1 MTSTTPRWRR
11 TGVGR
16 KRELPFNERTVE
28 VARRLLANQEF
39 QQLLDEVTSF
49 ALYFGKIEFS
59 NFDPMTQ
66 ALRKLCNTPRNYEHF
81 TILNGIN

>member
-49 ALYFGKIEFS
+49 ALYFGENRVFKLRSDDTGPKKIV
-59 NFDPMTQ
+59 
-66 ALRKLCNTPRNYEHF
+66 
-81 TILNGIN
+81 